1 MTTTTEGA
9 ALELSARLA
18 AERAVEEARRADEIA
33 RRRAET
39 THARALRDVEE
50 EARQAEEDRATRQ
63 AERAVAADL
72 GRLRR
77 RAAAEGERARIQ
89 AEMARTG
96 EARALRLDR
105 MRRTNLWTL
114 LPILVGCGL
123 WSTIGAQDGAA
134 RIMGVTPAD
143 LLWWGAWLIEPV
155 LIGLVVRVLVVRSTL
170 AAIRGTSVGAV
181 RRGAAR
187 IATAALAVS
196 VGLNV
201 IAGLPAQPPEV
212 WTWGAVLAVTGAIL
226 AHLIGPVGAAAT
238 AHLLGE
244 LDASVAGV
252 DPWAGAPRV
261 ADLDWSMT
269 SGQSEVDQDHSADD
283 AAGHVRSDPVHTPV
297 SWPVPLPDQAVTLPL
312 VARPVRRALPP
323 SEPPSDRPRRVT
335 PQVRAAQMRRAQ
347 SAQTRARVTAYYE
360 AHPDT
365 SVAEAARELGLSES
379 TIKRHRPRTSGA

>member
-1 MTTTTEGA
+1 MTTTTTDA
-9 ALELSARLA
+9 RDLSARLA
-18 AERAVEEARRADEIA
+18 AERAAEDTRRADEIA
-33 RRRAET
+33 RRRAQT
-39 THARALRDVEE
+39 AHDRALRDVAE
-50 EARQAEEDRATRQ
+50 EARQAEEDRAARQ

-72 GRLRR
+72 ARLRQ
-77 RAAAEGERARIQ
+77 RAAAEGERARIT

-114 LPILVGCGL
+114 LPVLIGCGI
-123 WSTIGAQDGAA
+123 WSTVGAQHGAA

-155 LIGLVVRVLVVRSTL
+155 LIGLVVRVLVVRSGL
-170 AAIRGTSVGAV
+170 AAIRGRTDGAV
-181 RRGAAR
+181 RRGAER
-187 IATAALAVS
+187 IAVAALAVS

-201 IAGLPAQPPEV
+201 IAALPADGPEV
-212 WTWGAVLAVTGAIL
+212 WTWSAVLAVTGAVL

-244 LDASVAGV
+244 LDASVAAT
-252 DPWAGAPRV
+252 DPWVGAPRV

-269 SGQSEVDQDHSADD
+269 SGQAEVDQDHADV

-297 SWPVPLPDQAVTLPL
+297 SLSWPVPLPDQAVTLPL

-323 SEPPSDRPRRVT
+323 SDRPRRVT
-335 PQVRAAQMRRAQ
+335 PQVRAARMRRAQ
-347 SAQTRARVTAYYE
+347 SAQTRALVEDYYRT
-360 AHPDT
+360 HPDT
-365 SVAEAARELGLSES
+365 SVAAAARALGVSES
-379 TIKRHRPRTSGA
+379 TVKRHRPRP

>member
-1 MTTTTEGA
+1 MTTTTTDA
-9 ALELSARLA
+9 RDLSARLA
-18 AERAVEEARRADEIA
+18 AERAAEDTRRADEIA
-33 RRRAET
+33 RRRAQT
-39 THARALRDVEE
+39 AHDRALRDVAE

-77 RAAAEGERARIQ
+77 RAAAEGERARIR

-96 EARALRLDR
+96 EARALRLER

-114 LPILVGCGL
+114 LPVLIGCGI
-123 WSTIGAQDGAA
+123 WSTVGAQHGAA

-155 LIGLVVRVLVVRSTL
+155 LIGLVVRVLVVRSGL

-196 VGLNV
+196 VVLNV
-201 IAGLPAQPPEV
+201 IAALPAQPPAV
-212 WTWGAVLAVTGAIL
+212 WTWSAVLAVTGAVL

-238 AHLLGE
+238 AHLIGE
-244 LDASVAGV
+244 LDSSVAGV

-269 SGQSEVDQDHSADD
+269 SGQAEVDQDHAADD
-283 AAGHVRSDPVHTPV
+283 DAGHVRSDPVHTPV

-323 SEPPSDRPRRVT
+323 SDRPRRVT
-335 PQVRAAQMRRAQ
+335 PQVRAAQMRRVA
-347 SAQTRARVTAYYE
+347 AEETRARVTAYYE

-365 SVAEAARELGLSES
+365 SIAAAARALGVSES
-379 TIKRHRPRTSGA
+379 TIKRHRPRP

>member
-1 MTTTTEGA
+1 MTTTTTEGTA
-9 ALELSARLA
+9 RELAARLA
-18 AERAVEEARRADEIA
+18 AERALEEARRADEVA
-33 RRRAET
+33 RRRAQT
-39 THARALRDVEE
+39 AHDRALRDVDED
-50 EARQAEEDRATRQ
+50 AQQAEADRATRQ
-63 AERAVAADL
+63 AEHAVAADL
-72 GRLRR
+72 ARLRR
-77 RAAAEGERARIQ
+77 RAAAEGERARIT

-105 MRRTNLWTL
+105 MRRTNLLVL
-114 LPILVGCGL
+114 LPILVGCGA

-134 RIMGVTPAD
+134 RIMGVTSAD

-155 LIGLVVRVLVVRSTL
+155 LIGLVVRVLVVRSGL
-170 AAIRGTSVGAV
+170 AAIRGRADGAV

-196 VGLNV
+196 VALNV
-201 IAGLPAQPPEV
+201 IAALPADGPEV
-212 WTWGAVLAVTGAIL
+212 WTWGAVLAVAGAVL

-238 AHLLGE
+238 AHLIGE

-269 SGQSEVDQDHSADD
+269 SGQPEVDQDHADDD
-283 AAGHVRSDPVHTPV
+283 AAGHSRFDPVHAPV

-335 PQVRAAQMRRAQ
+335 PQMRAARMRRAQ
-347 SAQTRARVTAYYE
+347 SAQTRALVEDYYR

-365 SVAEAARELGLSES
+365 SIAAAARALGLSES
-379 TIKRHRPRTSGA
+379 TIKRHRPRRT

>member
-1 MTTTTEGA
+1 MTTTTDA
-9 ALELSARLA
+9 RDLSARLA
-18 AERAVEEARRADEIA
+18 AERALEETRHADEVA
-33 RRRAET
+33 RRRAQT
-39 THARALRDVEE
+39 AHDRALRDVEE

-63 AERAVAADL
+63 AERAVAAEL
-72 GRLRR
+72 GRLRQ
-77 RAAAEGERARIQ
+77 RAAAEGERARIR

-96 EARALRLDR
+96 EARALALGR

-114 LPILVGCGL
+114 MPVLIGCGI
-123 WSTIGAQDGAA
+123 WSTVGAQHGAA

-155 LIGLVVRVLVVRSTL
+155 LIGLVVRVLVVRSGL
-170 AAIRGTSVGAV
+170 AAIRGRTDGAV
-181 RRGAAR
+181 RRGAER
-187 IATAALAVS
+187 IAVAALAVS
-196 VGLNV
+196 VALNV
-201 IAGLPAQPPEV
+201 IAGIPGQPPEV
-212 WTWGAVLAVTGAIL
+212 WTWGAVLAVTGAVL

-238 AHLLGE
+238 AHLIGE
-244 LDASVAGV
+244 LDASVAAT

-269 SGQSEVDQDHSADD
+269 SGQSEVDQDHADDD

-323 SEPPSDRPRRVT
+323 SDRPRRVT
-335 PQVRAAQMRRAQ
+335 PQVRAAQMRRA
-347 SAQTRARVTAYYE
+347 AAEETRARVTAYYE

-365 SVAEAARELGLSES
+365 SIAAAARALGVSES
-379 TIKRHRPRTSGA
+379 TIKRHRPRT

>member
-1 MTTTTEGA
+1 
-9 ALELSARLA
+9 
-18 AERAVEEARRADEIA
+18 
-33 RRRAET
+33 
-39 THARALRDVEE
+39 
-50 EARQAEEDRATRQ
+50 
-63 AERAVAADL
+63 
-72 GRLRR
+72 
-77 RAAAEGERARIQ
+77 
-89 AEMARTG
+89 
-96 EARALRLDR
+96 
-105 MRRTNLWTL
+105 RTNLWTL
-114 LPILVGCGL
+114 LPVLIGCGI
-123 WSTIGAQDGAA
+123 WSTVGAQHGAA

-155 LIGLVVRVLVVRSTL
+155 LIGLVVRVLVVRSGL

-196 VGLNV
+196 VVLNV
-201 IAGLPAQPPEV
+201 IAGVPAQAPAV

-238 AHLLGE
+238 AHLIGE
-244 LDASVAGV
+244 LDASVAAT

-269 SGQSEVDQDHSADD
+269 SGQPEVDQDHSADD

-323 SEPPSDRPRRVT
+323 SDRPRRVT
-335 PQVRAAQMRRAQ
+335 PQVRAAQIRRAQ

-365 SVAEAARELGLSES
+365 SIAAAARALGVSES
-379 TIKRHRPRTSGA
+379 TLKPHRPRPGT

>member
-9 ALELSARLA
+9 ALELASRLA

-33 RRRAET
+33 RRRAQT
-39 THARALRDVEE
+39 AHARTLRDVEE
-50 EARQAEEDRATRQ
+50 EARQAEEDRAARQ
-63 AERAVAADL
+63 AERAVAAEL
-72 GRLRR
+72 GRLRQ

-114 LPILVGCGL
+114 LPVLIGCGI
-123 WSTIGAQDGAA
+123 WSTVGAQHGAA

-143 LLWWGAWLIEPV
+143 LLWWGCWLIEPV
-155 LIGLVVRVLVVRSTL
+155 LIGLVVRVLVVRSGL
-170 AAIRGTSVGAV
+170 AAIRGRTDGAV

-196 VGLNV
+196 VALNV
-201 IAGLPAQPPEV
+201 IAALPADGPEV

-244 LDASVAGV
+244 LDASVAAT

-297 SWPVPLPDQAVTLPL
+297 SWPVPLPDQVVTLPL

-335 PQVRAAQMRRAQ
+335 PQVRAAQIRRAQ
-347 SAQTRARVTAYYE
+347 SAQTRELVAAYYR

-365 SVAEAARELGLSES
+365 SVAAAARALGVSES
-379 TIKRHRPRTSGA
+379 TVKRHRPRRT

>member
-1 MTTTTEGA
+1 MTTTTTEGA

-18 AERAVEEARRADEIA
+18 AERAVEEAQRADEIA

-39 THARALRDVEE
+39 THARTLRDVEE

-63 AERAVAADL
+63 AERAVAAEL

-77 RAAAEGERARIQ
+77 RAAAEGERARIT

-114 LPILVGCGL
+114 LPVLIGCGI

-134 RIMGVTPAD
+134 RIMGVTPSDA
-143 LLWWGAWLIEPV
+143 LWWGAWLIEPV
-155 LIGLVVRVLVVRSTL
+155 LIGLVVRVLVVRSGL
-170 AAIRGTSVGAV
+170 AAIRGTNVGAV

-187 IATAALAVS
+187 IATAALTVS
-196 VGLNV
+196 VALNV
-201 IAGLPAQPPEV
+201 IAALPAQPPEV

-269 SGQSEVDQDHSADD
+269 SGQAEVDQDHSADD

-347 SAQTRARVTAYYE
+347 SAQTRARVAAYYE

-379 TIKRHRPRTSGA
+379 TIKRHRPRP